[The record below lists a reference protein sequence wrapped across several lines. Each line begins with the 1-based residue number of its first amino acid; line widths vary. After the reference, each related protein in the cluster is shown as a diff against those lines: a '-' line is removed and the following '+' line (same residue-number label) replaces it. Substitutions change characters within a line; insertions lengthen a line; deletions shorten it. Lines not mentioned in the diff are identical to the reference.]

1 MSLHDRVIT
10 EYAGIGGRVA
20 GSRLPFL
27 VPTTDVASN
36 TAVNAKLVA
45 KAKKMAAARA
55 ETRVR
60 LRLVSLES
68 RRPLKTIQTD

>member
-10 EYAGIGGRVA
+10 EYAGVGGRIA
-20 GSRLPFL
+20 GSRAAFT

-36 TAVNAKLVA
+36 TAMSAKLVA

-55 ETRVR
+55 ETRAR

-68 RRPLKTIQTD
+68 RRPLKTIQTS